1 MEPSDPIAQL
11 IVQLILQL
19 ALGLFFLITILAGA
33 DYLRYRDRVRLEI
46 LLLFAAIST
55 VIFYITFGTGIAL
68 QLLATICVIA
78 QPYLLLQLVQNFR
91 TVPRQLNIGTI
102 TAAIIFVVWAIATVP
117 NYSNPLIFGI
127 VLYLIAIGGYVSF
140 AFIRGAIRS
149 RGITRWRLL
158 LVFTGTNAFALTMFL
173 VVLVTYLPKITPYLT
188 PFAILIVFIIPI
200 TYYLGFSPPQSLRR
214 VWQNSEMRRFLRE
227 LSQLALTV
235 RTAEVSQILQETTL
249 RATGGHAALVARWDY
264 YAQSLF
270 VVEET
275 VPIKQLDVSAGV
287 LEQVWNS
294 RQGRVVRQ
302 IDTLEKPIYQLAT
315 HFKSG
320 TVFIVPI
327 ALGTQLW
334 GVLLVFFLQPSLFEQ
349 DELDL
354 LALLTEQAAFVLSYD
369 ALLTEQEQLVEELRQ
384 QKEVLE
390 AAQDEIKKLN
400 EGLERRVQERT
411 AQLEAVNHELEA
423 FAYTVSHDLR
433 APLRALRGYSQFLR
447 EDCGE
452 QLSELGWEYIYGIE
466 ESAGNMDNLIID
478 LLKYSRIGRT
488 KPELTPIDLNLF
500 LPQIIDHLNLPID
513 VTIQLPTQLPTIY
526 SSMIRLEQIFSN
538 LISNAAKFHRP
549 NIPPVI
555 QIEWSEKDTYWE
567 FVIHDNGIGIDAKH
581 FGKIFGIFQRLHTQE
596 EYEGTGIGLAIVKK
610 AIEEQGGT
618 ISVESTIDKGSCF
631 RFTILK
637 LLQEKE

>member
-1 MEPSDPIAQL
+1 MELEI
-11 IVQLILQL
+11 ILQL
-19 ALGLFFLITILAGA
+19 AQGLFFLITILAGA
-33 DYLRYRDRVRLEI
+33 DYLHYRDRVRLEI
-46 LLLFAAIST
+46 LLLFAAISM
-55 VIFYITFGTGIAL
+55 VIFYFTFGQEYMVL
-68 QLLATICVIA
+68 EVLATISVIV
-78 QPYLLLQLVQNFR
+78 QPYLLLQLVQSFR
-91 TVPRQLNIGTI
+91 TVPRWLNIGT
-102 TAAIIFVVWAIATVP
+102 TATALIFVIWALATMP
-117 NYSNPLIFGI
+117 NYPDAIVIGI
-127 VLYLIAIGGYVSF
+127 VLYLITIGAYVSF
-140 AFIRGAIRS
+140 AFIRGATKS

-158 LVFTGTNAFALTMFL
+158 LVSTGTNAFALTMLL
-173 VVLVTYLPKITPYLT
+173 VVLVTYLDEILPYVT

-227 LSQLALTV
+227 LSQLALTI

-249 RATGGHAALVARWDY
+249 RITGGHAALVARWDY

-270 VVEET
+270 VVET
-275 VPIKQLDVSAGV
+275 TSPIKQLDVSAGV
-287 LEQVWNS
+287 LGQVWNS
-294 RQGRVVRQ
+294 RQGKAVRQ
-302 IDTLEKPIYQLAT
+302 IDTLEEPIYQLAT
-315 HFKSG
+315 YFDAG

-452 QLSELGWEYIYGIE
+452 QLSELGWEYVYGIE

-488 KPELTPIDLNLF
+488 KPERTPIDLNLF

-513 VTIQLPTQLPTIY
+513 VTIQLPSQLPTIY
-526 SSMIRLEQIFSN
+526 TSMIRLEQIFSN

-549 NIPPVI
+549 NTPPIV
-555 QIEWSEKDTYWE
+555 QIEWSEKDAYWE
-567 FVIHDNGIGIDAKH
+567 FFIRDNGIGIDAKH

-618 ISVESTIDKGSCF
+618 ISVESVVDKGSCF